1 MAPPSQLSIAT
12 GSLTR
17 LVKEEAS
24 YHRELEEQNARIAKL
39 EQGGDSSDENAE
51 YTLRQEVSDRFIH
64 ISKLMYLLSRSSL
77 SLYLYHPVH
86 LFLAIRK
93 LTCNPHV
100 PAPSR
105 RRDKSSL
112 PTATAED
119 PRCSCQA

>member
-51 YTLRQEVSDRFIH
+51 YTLRQERRAAEETKAVFPQLRQKIQDALA
-64 ISKLMYLLSRSSL
+64 KLEQQL
-77 SLYLYHPVH
+77 
-86 LFLAIRK
+86 
-93 LTCNPHV
+93 
-100 PAPSR
+100 
-105 RRDKSSL
+105 
-112 PTATAED
+112 
-119 PRCSCQA
+119 

>member
-51 YTLRQEVSDRFIH
+51 YTLRQEVSNRSFAY
-64 ISKLMYLLSRSSL
+64 SSSL
-77 SLYLYHPVH
+77 RYILSP
-86 LFLAIRK
+86 IR
-93 LTCNPHV
+93 LSTSIIQFIP
-100 PAPSR
+100 
-105 RRDKSSL
+105 SSL
-112 PTATAED
+112 TQ
-119 PRCSCQA
+119 S

>member
-51 YTLRQEVSDRFIH
+51 YTLRQEVGNHSSAYSSSFIY
-64 ISKLMYLLSRSSL
+64 I
-77 SLYLYHPVH
+77 LYL
-86 LFLAIRK
+86 
-93 LTCNPHV
+93 
-100 PAPSR
+100 
-105 RRDKSSL
+105 
-112 PTATAED
+112 
-119 PRCSCQA
+119 SCLSTYIV